1 MIMAGIVLR
10 LNLRF
15 ANGIWANWL
24 RLSKMCFLWKDPWL
38 LWRRCRLNLAYWEIN
53 QIIVKAKEC
62 MPLNTCSPIG
72 ESLLTSLFSFLL
84 ISIRLT

>member
-1 MIMAGIVLR
+1 
-10 LNLRF
+10 
-15 ANGIWANWL
+15 
-24 RLSKMCFLWKDPWL
+24 MCFLWKDPWL

-84 ISIRLT
+84 ISIRPNRSSDRIYELNGRVERAD